1 MAPLSTVEAAELPDS
16 TYSENRLPRSFFWRG
31 GKRLA
36 PPPGPQSPHPY
47 SSPTICSLWKTS
59 DDGGGK
65 PIPPPR
71 YPPPTP
77 SDTAEPERRG
87 RSPAPAAPVLRPLT
101 GSSQ

>member
-47 SSPTICSLWKTS
+47 SSPSISSLWKTS
-59 DDGGGK
+59 DDGGRK
-65 PIPPPR
+65 PTRTSVPA
-71 YPPPTP
+71 PTS

-87 RSPAPAAPVLRPLT
+87 RGPAPAAPVLRPLT